1 VTGENGNPVNFTR
14 ALNLH
19 NRVFDTG
26 TKFLCAGAFSARN
39 IVSIVYFTGTR
50 RPGDDEL
57 LWIRRSQDLADQIEA
72 HSKEKNRCDGAD
84 VRVQEFLYRLSRGE
98 RHNELLTQAT
108 ARLDDDSPIDRAE
121 IQYISGSIDD
131 DEFEV
136 AVQAGKLVRARCGGY
151 FEGMWFAELEKKP
164 AAAKKFY
171 QRLLETGET
180 DCRASLVYAKK
191 FQF

>member
-1 VTGENGNPVNFTR
+1 MTGENGNPVNFTR

-98 RHNELLTQAT
+98 R
-108 ARLDDDSPIDRAE
+108 R
-121 IQYISGSIDD
+121 ISGSIDD

-136 AVQAGKLVRARCGGY
+136 AVQAGKSVRARCGGY
-151 FEGMWFAELEKKP
+151 FEGMWFAELEK
-164 AAAKKFY
+164 
-171 QRLLETGET
+171 
-180 DCRASLVYAKK
+180 SLR
-191 FQF
+191 